1 MGERLVNHMNLRS
14 RRDLIEAAEGEVRL
28 AEARS
33 RDSAQALS
41 SFRADRSVLDPER
54 QGALQLQGVAKLREE
69 LLVAETQFDQVRS
82 VSPDNPQIES
92 MKQRVEV
99 LRRAINEENAK
110 ILGKSGS
117 LVTKSPAYERLV
129 LERGFADRQL
139 AAAMTALDAARNE
152 AQRKQLYLERLV
164 QPNLPDKAVE
174 PRRIRGVAT
183 TFVLGL
189 VVWGVLSLVVA
200 GVREHTDA

>member
-1 MGERLVNHMNLRS
+1 
-14 RRDLIEAAEGEVRL
+14 
-28 AEARS
+28 
-33 RDSAQALS
+33 
-41 SFRADRSVLDPER
+41 
-54 QGALQLQGVAKLREE
+54 
-69 LLVAETQFDQVRS
+69 
-82 VSPDNPQIES
+82 
-92 MKQRVEV
+92 V